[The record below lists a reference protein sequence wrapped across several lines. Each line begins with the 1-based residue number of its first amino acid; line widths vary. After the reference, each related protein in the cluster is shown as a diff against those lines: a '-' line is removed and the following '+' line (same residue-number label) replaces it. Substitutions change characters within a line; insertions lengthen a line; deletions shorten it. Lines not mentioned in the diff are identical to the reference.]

1 MTAQHTPG
9 PWEQSIKGYD
19 SDFFVEGEWEIA
31 ICGSDKHDGELP
43 PMIASVTNLSLVD
56 EEAEANARLIA
67 AAPIMFRALDAL
79 LAAADTS
86 LDYRPE
92 FRLAVA
98 NANAAMALATGR
110 NMPLPYEH
118 TDSEGGEL

>member
-1 MTAQHTPG
+1 MTWRIVDSCG
-9 PWEQSIKGYD
+9 GMERIGYR
-19 SDFFVEGEWEIA
+19 A
-31 ICGSDKHDGELP
+31 IVDEDGETICNP
-43 PMIASVTNLSLVD
+43 SPMGD
-56 EEAEANARLIA
+56 EQARLIIS
-67 AAPIMFRALDAL
+67 APIMFRALDAL

-110 NMPLPYEH
+110 NMTLPNQEES
-118 TDSEGGEL
+118 DSEGGEL

>member
-1 MTAQHTPG
+1 MIWRIVDCLG
-9 PWEQSIKGYD
+9 GMERIGLR
-19 SDFFVEGEWEIA
+19 A
-31 ICGSDKHDGELP
+31 IVDEDGETICNP
-43 PMIASVTNLSLVD
+43 SPMGD
-56 EEAEANARLIA
+56 EQARLIIS
-67 AAPIMFRALDAL
+67 APIMFRALDAL

-110 NMPLPYEH
+110 NMPLTQDITE
-118 TDSEGGEL
+118 SEVGHHD

>member
-1 MTAQHTPG
+1 MNWLIVESLG
-9 PWEQSIKGYD
+9 GMERIGYR
-19 SDFFVEGEWEIA
+19 A
-31 ICGSDKHDGELP
+31 I
-43 PMIASVTNLSLVD
+43 VD
-56 EEAEANARLIA
+56 ENGDVICNPSPMGDEQARLIIS
-67 AAPIMFRALDAL
+67 APIMFRALDAL

-118 TDSEGGEL
+118 SDSEGGEL

>member
-43 PMIASVTNLSLVD
+43 PMIAAVTNLSLVD

-67 AAPIMFRALDAL
+67 AAPDLLEALQSLVDMDVAYQRGPKVAEAIENARASIAK
-79 LAAADTS
+79 
-86 LDYRPE
+86 
-92 FRLAVA
+92 
-98 NANAAMALATGR
+98 ATG
-110 NMPLPYEH
+110 
-118 TDSEGGEL
+118 GAA

>member
-1 MTAQHTPG
+1 MNWRIVDQVG
-9 PWEQSIKGYD
+9 GLERIGYR
-19 SDFFVEGEWEIA
+19 A
-31 ICGSDKHDGELP
+31 I
-43 PMIASVTNLSLVD
+43 VD
-56 EEAEANARLIA
+56 EDGDTICNPSPMSDEQARLIIS
-67 AAPIMFRALDAL
+67 APILFRALDAL

-92 FRLAVA
+92 FRLAIA

-110 NMPLPYEH
+110 NMPIQNLHE